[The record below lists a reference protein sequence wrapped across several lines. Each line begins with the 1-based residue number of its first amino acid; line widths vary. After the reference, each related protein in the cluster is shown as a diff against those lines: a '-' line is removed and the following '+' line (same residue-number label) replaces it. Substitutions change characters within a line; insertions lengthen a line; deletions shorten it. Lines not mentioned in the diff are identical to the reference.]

1 MHARINYSIS
11 LGVIIFFMT
20 FLNVNAQQKEAEKD
34 YTPYE
39 LLSSYYNSSE
49 FKPFK
54 KKTWYAGLAFSWE
67 DKESEN
73 NQQLFQKILEGN
85 NNDYSISVKGG
96 YYTQDYNMV
105 GLKFNY
111 YQEAFNGK
119 VLRDSDSIQSN
130 ALTRGYVVTPNLRSS
145 IPLTKNERFSFFVEL
160 NVMGGLETS
169 LVRNTKNIDEVSKTY
184 GKNYLFGAAI
194 APGITF
200 FAMEN
205 FAFEVQ
211 LNVLEYRLK
220 VSDTTIDGEE
230 QARVVQNKLG
240 LNIDLL
246 SLNLGLAYNF
256 GRK

>member
-1 MHARINYSIS
+1 MFRGRKITVFLILAS
-11 LGVIIFFMT
+11 VFFGGKVMG
-20 FLNVNAQQKEAEKD
+20 QQKKVNKE

-54 KKTWYAGLAFSWE
+54 KNTWYTGLAFSWE

-73 NQQLFQKILEGN
+73 NQQLFQKILSGN

-96 YYTQDYNMV
+96 YYTQDYNMI

-130 ALTRGYVVTPNLRSS
+130 ALTRGYVITPNLRSS

-230 QARVVQNKLG
+230 QTRVVQNKLG

>member
-20 FLNVNAQQKEAEKD
+20 FLNVNGQQKEADKD

-54 KKTWYAGLAFSWE
+54 KKTWYAGLVFSWE

-96 YYTQDYNMV
+96 YYTQDYNMI

-111 YQEAFNGK
+111 YQESFNGK

-169 LVRNTKNIDEVSKTY
+169 LVRN
-184 GKNYLFGAAI
+184 FQAI
-194 APGITF
+194 F
-200 FAMEN
+200 
-205 FAFEVQ
+205 
-211 LNVLEYRLK
+211 
-220 VSDTTIDGEE
+220 
-230 QARVVQNKLG
+230 
-240 LNIDLL
+240 
-246 SLNLGLAYNF
+246 
-256 GRK
+256 

>member
-1 MHARINYSIS
+1 MMFREKNIFTLLFCVCFC
-11 LGVIIFFMT
+11 LGSKVVGQEK
-20 FLNVNAQQKEAEKD
+20 NENKD

-39 LLSSYYNSSE
+39 LLSSYYNSEE

-73 NQQLFQKILEGN
+73 NQQLLQKVLDGTN
-85 NNDYSISVKGG
+85 NNYSILVKGG
-96 YYTQDYNMV
+96 YYTQDYNMI

-111 YQEAFNGK
+111 YQESFVGS

-130 ALTRGYVVTPNLRSS
+130 SLKRGYVFTPNLRSS
-145 IPLTKNERFSFFVEL
+145 IPLTENERFSFFVEL
-160 NVMGGLETS
+160 NVMGGFETT

-211 LNVLEYRLK
+211 LNVLEYRLR
-220 VSDTTIDGEE
+220 VSDTTINGEE

-246 SLNLGLAYNF
+246 SMNLGLAYNF